1 MDIIKASFDT
11 SADKKLTY
19 KLTKSSGMMVQDA
32 PAGLS
37 VPVKEWALYNDPKEQ
52 KDGSFKENKVLSFL
66 DPAGVKYSTIST
78 TFIREFLDI
87 AQLMA
92 SEAFAVILVHGTTNG
107 GKPFVTCELDCDY
120 NG

>member
-1 MDIIKASFDT
+1 MEIIKASFDP

-19 KLTKSSGMMVQDA
+19 KLTKSSGMMVQEA

-37 VPVKEWALYNDPKEQ
+37 VPVKDWCLYDDPKEQ
-52 KDGSFKENKVLSFL
+52 KDGSMKENKVLSFL
-66 DPAGVKYSTIST
+66 DPAGVKYSTISA

-87 AQLMA
+87 AQLMTG
-92 SEAFAVILVHGTTNG
+92 EAFAVVLVHGTTKG
-107 GKPFVTCELDCDY
+107 GKAFVTCELDCDF